1 MDTQPPADRENDV
14 KSAYPEVFTGLD
26 KLEGYKAHVHV
37 DPDITL
43 VAQPLHRDPGPLQHS
58 QMPQAPWSR
67 LHVDLC
73 GPLPYHP
80 QAKAEV
86 EWFNATTMK
95 AIRTK

>member
-43 VAQPLHRDPGPLQHS
+43 VAQPLHRDLGPLQHS
-58 QMPQAPWSR
+58 QMPQAPWSSLGYMLIYVVLFLTTPKQKR
-67 LHVDLC
+67 RSSGLTQ
-73 GPLPYHP
+73 LP
-80 QAKAEV
+80 
-86 EWFNATTMK
+86 
-95 AIRTK
+95 